1 VVGSIRCQVIFSLSN
16 LKYICLITFIYVEGI
31 PEGAVETN
39 ETSPKQAA
47 NETITEDIA
56 SESPTKKDD

>member
-1 VVGSIRCQVIFSLSN
+1 MF
-16 LKYICLITFIYVEGI
+16 LITFMYVEAI

-47 NETITEDIA
+47 NETITEDVS